1 MDLLGY
7 LNEQLANVRS
17 ISDTVTIFEQMST
30 FPTSSE
36 IDDLLFE
43 TGVYPDYTALTESDE
58 YKDADLNLHL
68 AMLKNTP
75 KNFQFSLVRQYRR
88 NDWDDEFLQLRLDI
102 YLKPELWNKLL
113 YVSFWSNND
122 IPAFFRKVRA
132 SLAYKYIEKHNLSI
146 SNIKVSLT
154 ET

>member
-1 MDLLGY
+1 MDLLKY
-7 LNEQLANVRS
+7 LNEQLANVKS

-30 FPTSSE
+30 FPTNSE

-43 TGVYPDYTALTESDE
+43 TGVYPDYEALTESDD
-58 YKDADLNLHL
+58 YKNADPDLHL
-68 AMLKNTP
+68 AMLRNAR

-88 NDWDDEFLQLRLDI
+88 NNWDDEFLQLRLDI
-102 YLKPELWNKLL
+102 YLKPELWNRFLR
-113 YVSFWSNND
+113 VSLWSNND